1 MRIMERINPL
11 AKMLAILIAAVLL
24 TFNHRITLN
33 FLMFAG
39 GMILILF
46 FSKAE
51 KKRLLKFLVPM
62 LIVISA
68 LFMAGYLNSSQ
79 TMNMNYA
86 IGTKHVENV
95 VQNGPVYTGLQLSSR
110 VLAYIG
116 IGLLFALTTPPED
129 FIMSLMHQAHVKPK
143 FSYGILAAFHLMPEI
158 GAELEAARL
167 AYRVQGISVGR
178 LSLKPV
184 FAALVNCIRWS
195 ENLAMAMESKGFDGD
210 GSRTFAREFH
220 VHWYDAAFLI
230 LLPALVLIG
239 MNTLPV

>member
-1 MRIMERINPL
+1 MRAMERINPL

-24 TFNHRITLN
+24 TFNHRIMLN
-33 FLMFAG
+33 FLIFAG

-46 FSKAE
+46 FSGAE
-51 KKRLLKFLVPM
+51 KKRLLKFLLPM
-62 LIVISA
+62 LVVISA

-79 TMNMNYA
+79 TVNMNYA

-95 VQNGPVYTGLQLSSR
+95 VSSGPVYTGLQLSSR

-158 GAELEAARL
+158 GEELEAARL
-167 AYRVQGISVGR
+167 AYRVQGISAGS
-178 LSLKPV
+178 LSFKPV

-210 GSRTFAREFH
+210 GTRTFARELH
-220 VHWYDAAFLI
+220 VHWYDVVFML